1 MAAIQRIVRKKGTTY
16 RVQIR
21 RKNSKIISKTFST
34 KKLAQQFANRLE
46 SDRQTLLAFGNLTN
60 NTLHLSKLIELYLT
74 NEYYGKYFNKQK
86 VKLDYWLSSIGDKL
100 IVEITSVEIKS
111 VLDDLASH
119 LSNATVNRYKAALSV
134 VFSYAV
140 REYNFSNNPV
150 KNIRSLPENNARIRF
165 LSNSERRA
173 LFGACRGSQWVKLY
187 LLVLLAITTGA
198 RKGELM
204 NLRWK
209 DVDLDRQT
217 AYIETTKNGQPKVLP
232 LTDEVVAELRRF
244 KDQEPELI
252 FNSQIKPDKPYEF
265 YKLWRKALKEADIKD
280 FTFHSC
286 RHTCA
291 SYLAMS
297 GASLLEIAD
306 VLNHKQIQVTKR
318 YSHLCISHK
327 SKLINKVMGSL

>member
-1 MAAIQRIVRKKGTTY
+1 
-16 RVQIR
+16 
-21 RKNSKIISKTFST
+21 
-34 KKLAQQFANRLE
+34 
-46 SDRQTLLAFGNLTN
+46 
-60 NTLHLSKLIELYLT
+60 
-74 NEYYGKYFNKQK
+74 
-86 VKLDYWLSSIGDKL
+86 
-100 IVEITSVEIKS
+100 
-111 VLDDLASH
+111 
-119 LSNATVNRYKAALSV
+119 
-134 VFSYAV
+134 
-140 REYNFSNNPV
+140 
-150 KNIRSLPENNARIRF
+150 
-165 LSNSERRA
+165 
-173 LFGACRGSQWVKLY
+173 
-187 LLVLLAITTGA
+187 
-198 RKGELM
+198 M

-217 AYIETTKNGQPKVLP
+217 AYVETTKNGQPKVLP
-232 LTDEVVAELRRF
+232 LTDEVVTELSRF

-318 YSHLCISHK
+318 YSHLCIDHK
-327 SKLINKVMGSL
+327 IKLINKVMGSL

>member
-1 MAAIQRIVRKKGTTY
+1 MQYLYGEYKGK
-16 RVQIR
+16 RPKEQ
-21 RKNSKIISKTFST
+21 K
-34 KKLAQQFANRLE
+34 
-46 SDRQTLLAFGNLTN
+46 
-60 NTLHLSKLIELYLT
+60 SKL
-74 NEYYGKYFNKQK
+74 N
-86 VKLDYWLSSIGDKL
+86 YWLETLDNKP
-100 IVEITSVEIKS
+100 IVEITTTDISS
-111 VLDDLASH
+111 PLNDLSKH
-119 LSNATVNRYKAALSV
+119 LSNATVNRYKAAISV
-134 VFSYAV
+134 VFSYAC
-140 REYNFSNNPV
+140 REYGLLNNPV
-150 KNIRSLPENNARIRF
+150 KNIRSKRENNERIRF
-165 LSNSERRA
+165 LSNSERSA
-173 LFGACRGSQWVKLY
+173 LFGACRGSQWTKLY

-209 DVDLDRQT
+209 DIDFDRKT
-217 AYIETTKNGQPKVLP
+217 AYVETTKNGQPKVLP
-232 LTDEVVAELRRF
+232 LTDEVAAELRRF

-318 YSHLCISHK
+318 YSHLCIDHK
-327 SKLINKVMGSL
+327 IKLINKVMGSL